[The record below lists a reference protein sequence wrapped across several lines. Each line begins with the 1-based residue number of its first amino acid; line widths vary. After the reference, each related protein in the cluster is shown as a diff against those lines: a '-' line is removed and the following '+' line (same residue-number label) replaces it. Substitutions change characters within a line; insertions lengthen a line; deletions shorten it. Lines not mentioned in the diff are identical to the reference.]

1 VRTSGPL
8 DPELRAAADSALRE
22 IGRIGRVERNQIY
35 DHALNAAL
43 DPLRRLT
50 LGSACGSC
58 SHDTAWCALDS
69 TVAFVAA
76 FQRRCPP
83 KQRRG
88 GIADCFDPDPSPIG
102 HARAPW
108 ILLAETGK
116 TSVTLV
122 DVSTPGYPIRLRI
135 TCPRCGAEHITTNT
149 TRLKQ
154 FVTTVSR
161 GERKIWLSK

>member
-1 VRTSGPL
+1 VRTEQSR
-8 DPELRAAADSALRE
+8 DPERRAAADAGLAEVERL
-22 IGRIGRVERNQIY
+22 GRVERERIY
-35 DHALNAAL
+35 DRGLNTAL

-50 LGSACGSC
+50 MGSACGAC
-58 SHDTAWCALDS
+58 GHDTAWCALDS

-83 KQRRG
+83 KERRG
-88 GIADCFDPDPSPIG
+88 GLADCFDPDPSPVG

-135 TCPRCGAEHITTNT
+135 TCPKCGAQHITTST
-149 TRLKQ
+149 TRLTQ
-154 FVTTVSR
+154 FLTTVSR
-161 GERKIWLSK
+161 GESKIWLSK